1 MKTKFS
7 IPILIFIFSLAG
19 CMFLRPEYLKVI
31 TAAELNKTMQ
41 NGDIFLVD
49 VHTPEQRHIK
59 GTDIFV
65 PYNEI
70 EKYQNRFP
78 SDKNAPI
85 YLYCKSGPMANAAA
99 HALYELGYRNMTNL
113 DGGMDA
119 WRKSGFDVER

>member
-7 IPILIFIFSLAG
+7 ILIFIFSLAG
-19 CMFLRPEYLKVI
+19 CMFLPPEYLKAI
-31 TAAELNKTMQ
+31 TAAELHNTMQ

-65 PYNEI
+65 PFNEI
-70 EKYQNRFP
+70 ETHQIRFP

-119 WRKSGFDVER
+119 WKKSGFDVE